1 MARFTKDPWE
11 SIGCLEV
18 DGLKFAGVILT
29 PTKREEVACKQLRYD
44 GQDLAHCYGK
54 NAEKN
59 AYLMAAAPDLY
70 EAVKELLDTFCDD
83 ERWDDNEIVQMAKRA
98 VAKAEGKKNV

>member
-1 MARFTKDPWE
+1 MAKFTKGPWE
-11 SIGCLEV
+11 SMGLMEV
-18 DGLKFAGVILT
+18 DGEEFAGVILT
-29 PTKREEVACKQLRYD
+29 PTQREEMACRQLRYD

-59 AYLMAAAPDLY
+59 AHLMAAAPDLY

-83 ERWDDNEIVQMAKRA
+83 ERWDDTQVVIMAKKA
-98 VAKAEGKKNV
+98 LAKAKGKKYV